1 MKNPVVYY
9 VVMAVG
15 IVALAL
21 GVYWDLLK
29 HDHPARGLILL
40 IVGIVLLIVGIAG
53 FFVMKPK
60 AVTR

>member
-9 VVMAVG
+9 AVMAIG
-15 IVALAL
+15 FIALAL
-21 GVYWDLLK
+21 GVYWDLIK
-29 HDHPARGLILL
+29 HDHPTRGLVML

-60 AVTR
+60 TATR

>member
-9 VVMAVG
+9 AVMAIG
-15 IVALAL
+15 IVALLL

-29 HDHPARGLILL
+29 HDHPFRGEILL

-60 AVTR
+60 AITR